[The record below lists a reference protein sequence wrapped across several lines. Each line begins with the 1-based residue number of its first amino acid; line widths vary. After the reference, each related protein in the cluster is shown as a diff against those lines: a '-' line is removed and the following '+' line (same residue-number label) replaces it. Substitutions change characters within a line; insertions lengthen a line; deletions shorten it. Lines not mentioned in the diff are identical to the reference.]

1 MTAAPASARVE
12 WPLLQQALGRPL
24 MKTVPVVVQRPMFR
38 ALPGIDLVF
47 LVAIGMTGLAACFVI
62 ALQ

>member
-1 MTAAPASARVE
+1 ME
-12 WPLLQQALGRPL
+12 WRLLPLTIGGQL
-24 MKTVPVVVQRPMFR
+24 MKSVPVIVQRPMFR

-47 LVAIGMTGLAACFVI
+47 LVAIGIAGLAACCVI